1 MNAQLINFK
10 KNKKRMAPYDIKPS
24 PNPRIDVNL
33 EFFLT
38 DNINTIPPTAAE
50 IDCQT
55 DDFIPKPPSPKYV
68 PKKTGIDAYTQV
80 EDVKHII

>member
-1 MNAQLINFK
+1 MQDKKVKLLDPVQQELEYVRLEKERIKIENMNAQLINFK

-38 DNINTIPPTAAE
+38 DNINTIPPIQAE
-50 IDCQT
+50 TDC
-55 DDFIPKPPSPKYV
+55 
-68 PKKTGIDAYTQV
+68 
-80 EDVKHII
+80 

>member
-1 MNAQLINFK
+1 MNYQLINFK
-10 KNKKRMAPYDIKPS
+10 KNKKKMAPYDIKPS

-38 DNINTIPPTAAE
+38 DNINTIPQIQTE

-55 DDFIPKPPSPKYV
+55 DDFLPKPPSPKYI
-68 PKKTGIDAYTQV
+68 PKKTGIDAST
-80 EDVKHII
+80 

>member
-1 MNAQLINFK
+1 
-10 KNKKRMAPYDIKPS
+10 MAPYDIKPS

-38 DNINTIPPTAAE
+38 DNINTIPPTATE

-55 DDFIPKPPSPKYV
+55 DDFIAKPPSPKYI
-68 PKKTGIDAYTQV
+68 PKKTGIDAFTQV
-80 EDVKHII
+80 EDVRYSCSLTKLMHQILIV